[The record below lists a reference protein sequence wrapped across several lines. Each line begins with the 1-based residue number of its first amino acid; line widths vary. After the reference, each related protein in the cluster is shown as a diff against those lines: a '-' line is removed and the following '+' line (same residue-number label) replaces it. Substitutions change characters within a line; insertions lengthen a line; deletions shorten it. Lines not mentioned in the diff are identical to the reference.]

1 MAANRPVWWEQRVL
15 LQNVAG
21 KVGGGGL
28 TVSEQG
34 VWLLSISGEGKLEGF
49 QVKMSRGV
57 FQEG

>member
-1 MAANRPVWWEQRVL
+1 MGAEGPLAERGW
-15 LQNVAG
+15 
-21 KVGGGGL
+21 KGGWGGL

-57 FQEG
+57 F